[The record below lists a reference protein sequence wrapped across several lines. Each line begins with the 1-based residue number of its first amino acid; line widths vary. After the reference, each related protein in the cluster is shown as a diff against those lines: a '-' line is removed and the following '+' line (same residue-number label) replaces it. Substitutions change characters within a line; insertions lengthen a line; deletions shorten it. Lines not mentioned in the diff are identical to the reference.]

1 MKIGILSDTHLTRVT
16 PAFKHLLKTHFKDVD
31 LILHAGD
38 IVGLPVYEFLQSLGV
53 EAVLGNMDEG
63 NLRTLLPAKRN
74 LTFGDH
80 KIGLIHGWG
89 SAHGLEERLLSE
101 FNDINCLVY
110 GHSHKP
116 ANHRS
121 EGVLLFNPG
130 SASGIGFFGKPT
142 LGFLHI
148 DDAGIKG
155 EILEI

>member
-16 PAFKHLLKTHFKDVD
+16 PAFKHLIKTHFGDAD

-38 IVGLPVYEFLQSLGV
+38 MVGLPVYEFLRSLPV
-53 EAVLGNMDEG
+53 EAVQGNMDEG
-63 NLRTLLPAKRN
+63 KLRGLLPGKKILN
-74 LTFGDH
+74 FGGV

-89 SAHGLEERLLSE
+89 SAHGLEGRLLPE
-101 FNDINCLVY
+101 FDHIDCLVY
-110 GHSHKP
+110 GHSHQP

-121 EGVLLFNPG
+121 DGVLFFNPG

-142 LGFLHI
+142 IGFIHI
-148 DDAGIKG
+148 DNSEIKG